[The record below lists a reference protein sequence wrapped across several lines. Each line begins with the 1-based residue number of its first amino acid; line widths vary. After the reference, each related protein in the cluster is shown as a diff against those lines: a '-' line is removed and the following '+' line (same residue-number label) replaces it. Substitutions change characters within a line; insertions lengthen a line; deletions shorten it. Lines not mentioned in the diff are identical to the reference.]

1 MIRVN
6 NISFQYDLK
15 GPEALSGLSFGI
27 SEGEYVAIV
36 GPNGCGKTT
45 FLRHLNGLLIPSQG
59 HVFVDN
65 LDTTDPKALGEIRQ
79 RVGMVFQ
86 NPDNQLVGMT
96 VEEDVAFGPG
106 NLNLPSKDIK
116 KRIEKAVDI
125 VGISELLKRPPHSLS
140 SGEKQLTAMAG
151 VLAMNPKYIAFDEP
165 TSYLDPLAKEKILE
179 VIKRLHRQGVTVIHV
194 THDMD
199 EIVIAD
205 RVTVMNE
212 GRILVD
218 ERPGTVF
225 GKNDWLKELGLGIP
239 RITELIMQLRQL
251 GVDIR
256 PDILTLDDASR
267 ELMTLINGSK
277 TESPIRALK

>member
-15 GPEALSGLSFGI
+15 GPEALSGLSIEI
-27 SEGEYVAIV
+27 SEEEYIAVV

-45 FLRHLNGLLIPSQG
+45 FLRHLNGLLLPSQG
-59 HVFVDN
+59 HVFVDD

-106 NLNLPSKDIK
+106 NLNLPSKEIK
-116 KRIEKAVDI
+116 KRIDRAVDI
-125 VGISELLKRPPHSLS
+125 VGISELIKRPPHSLS
-140 SGEKQLTAMAG
+140 SGEKQLTAIAG
-151 VLAMNPKYIAFDEP
+151 VLAMNPRYIAFDEP
-165 TSYLDPLAKEKILE
+165 TSYLDPSGKEKVLG
-179 VIKRLHRQGVTVIHV
+179 VIKELHKQGITVIHV

-199 EIVIAD
+199 EIVVAN
-205 RVTVMNE
+205 RVLVMNE
-212 GRILVD
+212 GKILAD
-218 ERPGTVF
+218 ESPGTVF
-225 GKNDWLKELGLGIP
+225 GKNDWLRDLGLGIP
-239 RITELIMQLRQL
+239 RITELIIQLRQL
-251 GVDIR
+251 GVDIS
-256 PDILTLDDASR
+256 PDILTLEDASR